1 MIARVPRTLLRCLP
15 VGVVL
20 AALLLPWGS
29 TPSAVAVEQAGGFG
43 QAADNGIGDGA
54 PNEPIDPRR
63 QAMIKKMERQ
73 LGRLPVEDA
82 TRRSMEDFY
91 LIGTADLNQLTQ
103 HADVCFRV
111 LQGQQKVAPFLV
123 EYILDAPE
131 GTLRR
136 WHVFVRFKDSGLAE
150 EALQMARTQYD
161 EAQSYREEIARTY
174 QARTT
179 RRC

>member
-1 MIARVPRTLLRCLP
+1 MIARVPRTLMRCLP

-29 TPSAVAVEQAGGFG
+29 SPSVVAVEQA
-43 QAADNGIGDGA
+43 DKGA
-54 PNEPIDPRR
+54 LDEPIDPRR
-63 QAMIKKMERQ
+63 QAMIKKMARQ

-91 LIGTADLNQLTQ
+91 LIGTADLNQQTQ
-103 HADVCFRV
+103 HADVCFQV